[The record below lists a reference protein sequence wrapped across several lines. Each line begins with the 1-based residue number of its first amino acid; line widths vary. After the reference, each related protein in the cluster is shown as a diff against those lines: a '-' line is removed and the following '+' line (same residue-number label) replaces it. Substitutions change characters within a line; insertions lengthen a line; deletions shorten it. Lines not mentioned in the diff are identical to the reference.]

1 MTESNDPPKPK
12 GRGGKMKDAG
22 KGGLGKTTCSAGLSH
37 YMASKRKRNVLCFST
52 DPQASLSDIFDRDIF
67 GKGLVSVIPN
77 LDVVEIDA
85 DRRVAD
91 YQDEVKQKILTMYG
105 LTELPAEIE
114 EYIDSTSAEPAMYES
129 ATYDAMADL
138 VSTSGHDLYVFDMPP
153 FGHGVC
159 MIAMAEILSKWVGK
173 ITEAREKAQEYEA
186 VAATLK
192 GTKVSEDEV
201 LKELQ
206 DIQEKITRFTDLMVD
221 QRRTSFFMV
230 LIPERMAILDT
241 ERALE
246 MFDALGLQMAGL
258 IVNQVYPAELAEAK
272 GGEAVEFLRNRAR
285 MQRKYL
291 DEIKS
296 KFAGKVVAMLPMY
309 PREGREERVCGRGG
323 NDRGRGTLPQF
334 DSRPRQGI
342 PEVGGHPPR
351 CEAVHRDCRDE
362 PCVRGERD
370 VRSDGRLHPQRRRSV
385 RSRDLRHRGRRERGA
400 PDRPEQD
407 LRPLAHPHDRFAQ
420 GGAEHARPALVP
432 EGEGHGG
439 GEEGSAHGGPHLHER
454 AVREG
459 QRRPRGS

>member
-1 MTESNDPPKPK
+1 MGLASYFEKK
-12 GRGGKMKDAG
+12 GDTGIVIFAG

-153 FGHGVC
+153 FGHGVRT
-159 MIAMAEILSKWVGK
+159 IAMAG
-173 ITEAREKAQEYEA
+173 
-186 VAATLK
+186 
-192 GTKVSEDEV
+192 
-201 LKELQ
+201 
-206 DIQEKITRFTDLMVD
+206 M
-221 QRRTSFFMV
+221 
-230 LIPERMAILDT
+230 
-241 ERALE
+241 
-246 MFDALGLQMAGL
+246 

-296 KFAGKVVAMLPMY
+296 KFAGKVVAMMPMY
-309 PREGREERVCGRGG
+309 PREPRGLDMIERV
-323 NDRGRGTLPQF
+323 
-334 DSRPRQGI
+334 S
-342 PEVGGHPPR
+342 
-351 CEAVHRDCRDE
+351 
-362 PCVRGERD
+362 
-370 VRSDGRLHPQRRRSV
+370 
-385 RSRDLRHRGRRERGA
+385 
-400 PDRPEQD
+400 QD
-407 LRPLAHPHDRFAQ
+407 LLF
-420 GGAEHARPALVP
+420 GPAL
-432 EGEGHGG
+432 
-439 GEEGSAHGGPHLHER
+439 
-454 AVREG
+454 
-459 QRRPRGS
+459 